1 MSWRTL
7 DSWKMSEKVNE
18 LFPYESFDVR
28 LEHIN
33 EKRICWFKDDYDLQK
48 HLERYKLDKRTI
60 KIDYRD
66 GEPTKSGKKQQD
78 SVPKGPRKTSNRSSG
93 GSKRGTKKLDS
104 TGTVSSSSKSKPK
117 RKK

>member
-1 MSWRTL
+1 MKTSQ
-7 DSWKMSEKVNE
+7 DNVE
-18 LFPYESFDVR
+18 LFPYESFGVR

-48 HLERYKLDKRTI
+48 YLERYKLDKRTI

-66 GEPTKSGKKQQD
+66 GQPTKPSEKRKR
-78 SVPKGPRKTSNRSSG
+78 SVEQKPEPKSKRSSG
-93 GSKRGTKKLDS
+93 TVRKRKPSVDS
-104 TGTVSSSSKSKPK
+104 TRNTTSPTK